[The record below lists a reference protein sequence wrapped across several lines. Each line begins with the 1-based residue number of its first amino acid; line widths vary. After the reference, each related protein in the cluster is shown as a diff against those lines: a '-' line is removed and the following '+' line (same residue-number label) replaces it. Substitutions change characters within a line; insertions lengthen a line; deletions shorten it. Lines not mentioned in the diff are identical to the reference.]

1 MIAWA
6 ATAALYDWRWRRLPN
21 WLTLG
26 GLVLGV
32 AWASLAGDAV
42 PAGELAR
49 NGVAAGMALLTLL
62 FPYLAGWLGA
72 GDVKLYAAMGFLGGS
87 AVLGPTLLTAC
98 IVAGIGAL
106 VILLREGHRRGRRLP
121 FGVGLALGFI
131 LSVGGA

>member
-26 GLVLGV
+26 GLVLGM
-32 AWASLAGDAV
+32 AWAWLADDPV
-42 PAGELAR
+42 PAGGLVS
-49 NGVAAGMALLTLL
+49 NGLAAGMALLALL
-62 FPYLAGWLGA
+62 LPYLAGWLGA

-106 VILLREGHRRGRRLP
+106 AILLREGRQRGRRLP
-121 FGVGLALGFI
+121 FGVGLAMGFI
-131 LSVGGA
+131 LSVGAF